1 MEYFIRFILD
11 LVSDEFYQ
19 YLSPVPIKYYFL
31 NGGCLELAKVLKH
44 YYPEGQYVLNEE
56 KNHIAFLYQ
65 EQVYDA
71 NGIAEKSNWEIVNDI
86 NKLEDY
92 YGNKDI
98 YFEHLLP
105 HQAILNELNEID
117 MSIIKKLSKTNNEMN
132 FL

>member
-1 MEYFIRFILD
+1 MEYFIKFILD

-19 YLSPVPIKYYFL
+19 YVSPVPIKYYFL

-44 YYPEGQYVLNEE
+44 YYPEGQDVINEQ

-71 NGIAEKSNWEIVNDI
+71 NGVAEKANWEIVNNVSD
-86 NKLEDY
+86 LEDY

-105 HQAILNELNEID
+105 HQAILKELNEID
-117 MSIIKKLSKTNNEMN
+117 KNIMKKLVKNK
-132 FL
+132 

>member
-19 YLSPVPIKYYFL
+19 YLSPVSIKYYFL

-71 NGIAEKSNWEIVNDI
+71 SGIVEKSNWEIVNDI

-92 YGNKDI
+92 YGNKEI

-105 HQAILNELNEID
+105 HQAILKEID
-117 MSIIKKLSKTNNEMN
+117 EIDANIVKKMQKKINK
-132 FL
+132 

>member
-1 MEYFIRFILD
+1 MEYFIKFILD

-19 YLSPVPIKYYFL
+19 YVSPVPIKYYFL

-44 YYPEGQYVLNEE
+44 YYPEGQYVINEQ

-71 NGIAEKSNWEIVNDI
+71 NGVAEKANWEIVNNVSD
-86 NKLEDY
+86 LEDY

-105 HQAILNELNEID
+105 HQAILKELNEID
-117 MSIIKKLSKTNNEMN
+117 KNVMKKLVKNK
-132 FL
+132 